1 MAAVAFRSFCL
12 LSLVAVAGLSSGC
25 GGSGGSDGSDES
37 GDEPEDA
44 GAEADADAGTA
55 PTGAE
60 AYVEATFDV
69 TVDPDTGAVTGTA
82 TATLRS
88 GGEPLA
94 QLDWLLDQGLAAT
107 SATVDG
113 VAAAVDGD
121 VVAPYRSIAIAPDS
135 PIPAGA
141 TVEVT
146 LHYEGTVACESPAP
160 LQGPCDVV
168 PGGMSRFSP
177 SSIFPGFV
185 TTDQQIQR
193 GPHTVVLRTPAES
206 DVLVSADRTDD
217 RNEAGQR
224 VTTWRVDEALHI
236 LPTAIVGTFETVS
249 LTKTPRP
256 VFFHHAAGDDGW
268 VARLR
273 EWIPNV
279 AAFVESRI
287 ERPLPC
293 RELHL
298 VKWPDSF
305 QDSGYATF
313 CLIGLRDL
321 HEQTGDL
328 LFEESWAHEI
338 AHIFW
343 GISVLPRDKATEKVL
358 TEGLATYTMWDY
370 RFAQD
375 GEGIDRDEYL
385 ASRDREAGLML
396 RYATP
401 VAASTPVVVASP
413 DAAVDLAAHGFQESF
428 TWEYVKTTATLD
440 LLELLVGREAFGKG
454 VTAYHDACQW
464 RGCSIEDFQ
473 TAIETSAD
481 RDLERFFAEWFRAS
495 PFPTITVEFVST
507 SGVVDVTLSTDSP
520 VATPLELWIELDDG
534 QRVRERVTV
543 TRPATQAS
551 IAVDGTVRA
560 VRPNPRHDALAF
572 ISSEVFGDIDFDGAV
587 TAADRDRCA
596 ALDGKIV
603 EPRFPPG
610 GGEAYMG
617 VDLDF
622 DPRCDLDGNAIID
635 AADLAAIPVP

>member
-1 MAAVAFRSFCL
+1 MSAVAVRSFCL
-12 LSLVAVAGLSSGC
+12 LSFVAVAGSSSSC
-25 GGSGGSDGSDES
+25 GGSGES
-37 GDEPEDA
+37 GGERLDA
-44 GAEADADAGTA
+44 GSEAESDAGSTPA
-55 PTGAE
+55 GPET
-60 AYVEATFDV
+60 YVEATFDI
-69 TVDPDTGAVTGTA
+69 TVDPDTGVVTGTA
-82 TATLRS
+82 TATVRS

-94 QLDWLLDQGLAAT
+94 QLAWLLDQGLAPT

-113 VAAAVDGD
+113 VAAEVDGD
-121 VVAPYRSIAIAPDS
+121 VVAPYRSIAITPDS
-135 PIPAGA
+135 PVPAGA
-141 TVEVT
+141 TAEVT
-146 LHYEGTVACESPAP
+146 LNYEGTLTCASPVP
-160 LQGPCDVV
+160 LQGPCDVI

-185 TTDQQIQR
+185 TTDLQIQR
-193 GPHTVVLRTPAES
+193 GPHTIVLRTPPGA

-217 RNEAGQR
+217 SMEAGQR

-249 LTKTPRP
+249 LTKAPRP
-256 VFFHHAAGDDGW
+256 VFFHHAAGDDAW
-268 VARLR
+268 VERLGA
-273 EWIPNV
+273 WIPNV
-279 AAFVESRI
+279 APFVESLI

-305 QDSGYATF
+305 QDSGYTTF
-313 CLIGLRDL
+313 CLVGLRDL

-343 GISVLPRDKATEKVL
+343 GISVLPRDQATEKVL

-370 RFAQD
+370 RYARD

-385 ASRDREAGLML
+385 AHRDREAGLML

-413 DAAVDLAAHGFQESF
+413 DAAVNLAAHGFQETF

-440 LLELLVGREAFGKG
+440 LLELQVGRDAFWSG
-454 VTAYHDACQW
+454 VAAYHDACQW
-464 RGCSIEDFQ
+464 RACSIDDFQ
-473 TAIETSAD
+473 TAMETSAD

-495 PFPTITVEFVST
+495 PFPAIAVGFVST
-507 SGVVDVTLSTDSP
+507 SGKVDVTLTTDSP

-534 QRVRERVTV
+534 QRLRETVTV
-543 TRPATQAS
+543 TAPATQAS
-551 IAVDGTVRA
+551 IAVDGAVRA

-622 DPRCDLDGNAIID
+622 DPRCDLDGNGIID